1 MNAILLS
8 AIWGVVM
15 MFSGVFI
22 KSKSTPK
29 YLAIAGIVVLFI
41 ATLLEMNVFNL
52 AGGALYFHIDT
63 KEMLSINSFS
73 LSFIAV
79 VFACTLLYFLLSGRD
94 IEKVGEDVGEY
105 FGLIF
110 FVLCGV
116 SIAATYNTLLLL
128 FLGIEIMSIPLYILT
143 GSDKRNLKS
152 NEAALKYFLMG
163 AFSTGILLM
172 GIAFIYGGNPNASFF
187 ISNLQLGEGKMPVMI
202 AVGLVFMIIALSFK
216 VSAAPFHFWTP
227 DVYDGAPTV
236 FTSFMSTIV
245 KVAGFFAFVRL
256 FENSFGRVQ
265 AQWQNLIIIIT
276 VLTLLIGNITAVFQQ
291 SVKRMLAYS
300 SIAQAGFMM
309 LAVFALNE
317 RAKEA
322 LLLYAAAYS
331 IATIGVFAVLIKMSD
346 YTIEGFNGLRKTQPL
361 LALCTTVFLLS
372 LTGIPLTAGFQS
384 KFFMLLAAA
393 EKGNAFWLIIV
404 AVIFAAVSAYYY
416 FRVIQ
421 AMYFKEADV
430 ITVIDPQEITAS
442 FKIILAVS
450 AMLIIILGIYPEL
463 LLGWIYH

>member
-1 MNAILLS
+1 MNAIILS
-8 AIWGVVM
+8 AIWGVIM
-15 MFSGVFI
+15 MFSGVFV
-22 KSKSTPK
+22 KSKTTPK
-29 YLAIAGIVVLFI
+29 YLAIAGIVLLFI
-41 ATLLEMNVFNL
+41 VNALELNVFNT
-52 AGGALYFHIDT
+52 GALFINFNAM
-63 KEMLSINSFS
+63 EMLHVNNFS
-73 LSFIAV
+73 LAFLAV
-79 VFACTLLYFLLSGRD
+79 VFAATLLFFLLNARD
-94 IEKVGEDVGEY
+94 VEKVGEHVGEY
-105 FGLIF
+105 FALIF

-116 SIAATYNTLLLL
+116 SIVATYNTLLML

-172 GIAFIYGGNPNASFF
+172 GIAFIYGGNANGSFF
-187 ISNLQLGEGKMPVMI
+187 ISNIQIGEGAMPPMI
-202 AVGLVFMIIALSFK
+202 AVGLVFMLIALSFK

-256 FENSFGRVQ
+256 FEQTFGKVQ
-265 AQWQNLIIIIT
+265 GQWQNLIVFVT

-317 RAKEA
+317 RAKEG
-322 LLLYAAAYS
+322 LLLYSAAYCL
-331 IATIGVFAVLIKMSD
+331 ATIGIFAVLIKMKD
-346 YTIEGFNGLRKTQPL
+346 YTIDGFNGLSKAQPF
-361 LALCTTVFLLS
+361 LALCATIFLLS

-384 KFFMLLAAA
+384 KFFMLMAAA
-393 EKGNAFWLIIV
+393 ETGTRFWLIIV
-404 AVIFAAVSAYYY
+404 AVLFAAISAYYY

-421 AMYFKEADV
+421 AMYFKEVTDIV
-430 ITVIDPQEITAS
+430 VDENDITPA
-442 FKIILAVS
+442 FKIVLAIVVI
-450 AMLIIILGIYPEL
+450 LIIAIGIYPEFVV
-463 LLGWIYH
+463 GWMYH